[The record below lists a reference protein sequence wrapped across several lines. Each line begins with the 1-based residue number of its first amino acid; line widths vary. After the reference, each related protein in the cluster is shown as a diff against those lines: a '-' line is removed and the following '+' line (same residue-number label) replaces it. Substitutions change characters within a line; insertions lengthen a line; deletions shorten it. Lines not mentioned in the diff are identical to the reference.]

1 MKLRSRVLALLL
13 LSVVLF
19 GSSSS
24 SSAARQSSTS
34 SGVTPQAVT
43 AGSDSCAT
51 PTAISTL
58 PYNDSG
64 STTNASDQGQF
75 INPGGCT
82 ASGMIS
88 RPGPDVVYTFTVFPG
103 NSLTITLTP
112 AATYDA
118 DLYVWGSPCASNNNC
133 VVESDSGIEGQ
144 AETIGP
150 RTFAP
155 GTYYIYVDSIYSPEE
170 CTCDRGTYTLSV
182 TGSLGTPNNTSFYT
196 VTPCRVLDTR
206 NPTGPRGGPAL
217 VAGATRTFT
226 ITGTAPG
233 ECQIPLTAKAVSINV
248 TVTSPTSLGFLTLF
262 PGGTTAPLA
271 STINFRAG
279 QTRANNAIVPLGTNG
294 TISVLD
300 GQPSGTTHF
309 ILDVNGYFQ

>member
-1 MKLRSRVLALLL
+1 MKFRSRILALLL
-13 LSVVLF
+13 LSVVLL
-19 GSSSS
+19 GSNAS

-34 SGVTPQAVT
+34 SGVRPQAVT
-43 AGSDSCAT
+43 AGSDSCTT

-75 INPGGCT
+75 INPAGCT

-88 RPGPDVVYTFTVFPG
+88 RPGPDVVYTFTVFAG

-112 AATYDA
+112 EATYDA
-118 DLYVWGSPCASNNNC
+118 DLYVWGSPCAGSNHC

-155 GTYYIYVDSIYSPEE
+155 GTYYIYVDSIYAPEE
-170 CTCDRGTYTLSV
+170 GPDHGTYTLSV
-182 TGSLGTPNNTSFYT
+182 TGTLGTPNNTSFYT

-206 NPTGPRGGPAL
+206 NPVGPLGGPAL

-226 ITGTAPG
+226 ITGTGPG
-233 ECQIPLTAKAVSINV
+233 QCQVPATAKAISINI
-248 TVTSPTSLGFLTLF
+248 TVTQPTSLGFLTLF
-262 PGGTTAPLA
+262 PGGTAAPLA
-271 STINFRAG
+271 SNINFRAG
-279 QTRANNAIVPLGTNG
+279 QTRANNDIVPLGTNG
-294 TISVLD
+294 TLSVVD
-300 GQPSGTTHF
+300 GQATGTTDF